1 MNRYKYNTH
10 VEYEKIYWR
19 SRNIGK
25 MNLSVFRTDII
36 MHLRIK
42 RVILKIQ
49 FLIIYGVDS
58 KYDVKVMA
66 NGNSLY
72 KNVQK

>member
-1 MNRYKYNTH
+1 
-10 VEYEKIYWR
+10 
-19 SRNIGK
+19 
-25 MNLSVFRTDII
+25 
-36 MHLRIK
+36 
-42 RVILKIQ
+42 VILKIQ